1 MTTAVML
8 HQIRDAAPNYQHQ
21 KGQNSNQDLQGC
33 LQFNCMAQFC
43 SKTVA
48 LLMPG
53 PMLAQEPHLK
63 YVWCT
68 HTICQYGENYAFI
81 TNPATTAPKEQCERT
96 KIGHF
101 AILLDRCAC

>member
-1 MTTAVML
+1 MPPIQL
-8 HQIRDAAPNYQHQ
+8 HGSILL
-21 KGQNSNQDLQGC
+21 QNSGFVDAG
-33 LQFNCMAQFC
+33 
-43 SKTVA
+43 TV
-48 LLMPG
+48 
-53 PMLAQEPHLK
+53 AQEPHLK

-81 TNPATTAPKEQCERT
+81 TNRATTAPKEQCERT